1 MMIRVAMAVVVAAAF
16 AGAASAA
23 ETPKRGGTLTFA
35 VGGEPPNYDC
45 HANTSF
51 AAIHP
56 LAPHYSLLLKFD
68 QAKYPNIVGDLAQS
82 WDVSKDQLTFTF
94 KLKPNVKFHDGSPLT
109 SADVKASYER
119 IRKPPQGVVSS
130 RQAAFEDVSEI
141 QAPDPQTVVFKLA
154 KPSASMLADLASP
167 WNCIYSAAKLQADP
181 KWPERNVMGSGP
193 FKFVE
198 HVKGS
203 HWVGQRFDDYFEQGK
218 PYLDGFRAVFLTG
231 AAMINALQGGQITAE
246 FRGLAPADR
255 DRLVQTLGD
264 KIKVEEGPW
273 TCKLDVIFNIEKK
286 PFDDV
291 KVRRA
296 LSLAIDRWTGSQA
309 LRKIALVRDP
319 GALFRPGYEYAVG
332 EGDLA
337 KLPGFGRDGKSA
349 KEQAKKLLK
358 EAGQEKLTFRLL
370 NRSIP
375 MPYTPVALFVIDQW
389 RQIGIN
395 VEHEQLET
403 APYQAGLASG
413 NYQAALTFTCD
424 YMDEPN
430 IQLLNYLS
438 ADVTSLNYGRYK
450 DRTLDQLFEKQKRL
464 TDKGERLK
472 TVHEF
477 ERRVLDQ
484 AYVAPIIWWWRIIAY
499 YKEMKGWQNLPSHYV
514 NQDLTAVW
522 LDR

>member
-1 MMIRVAMAVVVAAAF
+1 MPTRIAVAAAMLAAF
-16 AGAASAA
+16 AGPTFAADA
-23 ETPKRGGTLTFA
+23 PKRGGTLTFA

-56 LAPHYSLLLKFD
+56 LAPHYSLLLKLD
-68 QAKYPNIVGDLAQS
+68 QTKFPDVVGDLAHS
-82 WDVSKDQLTFTF
+82 WGVSTDQLTYTF

-109 SADVKASYER
+109 SADVKATYDR
-119 IRKPPQGVVSS
+119 IRKPPPGVVSA
-130 RQAAFEDVSEI
+130 RQAAFEDVTEI
-141 QAPDPQTVVFKLA
+141 QAPDPQTVVFRLG

-167 WNCIYSAAKLQADP
+167 WNCVYPAAKLQADP
-181 KWPERNVMGSGP
+181 KWPEKNILGSGP

-203 HWVGQRFDDYFEQGK
+203 HWVGQRFDGYFEEGK
-218 PYLDGFRAVFLTG
+218 PYLDGFRAVFITG
-231 AAMINALQGGQITAE
+231 AAMVNALQGGQIQAE
-246 FRGLAPADR
+246 FRGLSPADR
-255 DRLVQTLGD
+255 DKLNAALGD
-264 KIKVEEGPW
+264 KIKVEEGAW
-273 TCKLDVIFNIEKK
+273 TCKLDVVFNVEKK
-286 PFDDV
+286 PFDDP

-319 GALFRPGYEYAVG
+319 GALFRPGYEYALG
-332 EGDLA
+332 EDELA
-337 KLPGFGRDGKSA
+337 KLPGFGKDGKAA

-358 EAGQEKLTFRLL
+358 EAGQEKLAFKLL

-375 MPYTPVALFVIDQW
+375 MPYQPVGLFVIDQW
-389 RQIGIN
+389 RQIGLN

-403 APYQAGLASG
+403 AAYQSSLSSG

-438 ADVTSLNYGRYK
+438 NDVSSLNYGRYK
-450 DRTLDQLFEKQKRL
+450 DRKLDQLFEKQKRM
-464 TDKGERLK
+464 TDKAERLK

-477 ERRVLDQ
+477 ERHVVEQ
-484 AYVAPIIWWWRIIAY
+484 TYVAPVIWWWRIVAHWA
-499 YKEMKGWQNLPSHYV
+499 EVKGWRNLPSHYV
-514 NQDLTAVW
+514 NQDLAGVW
-522 LDR
+522 LDK